1 MIRIHTRNTKE
12 AFGST
17 YICCS
22 FSPLLFV
29 SLSLSL
35 RVCVSHMSH
44 RPPHRCIVFGNTNAC
59 IEAARDAGMHCVGVA
74 STQPVYELSSADLVV
89 RRLDDA
95 CVLNIKKLIAE
106 VKNVDGGDA
115 GAEFGGDLETEL
127 EPEFERFTEEE
138 ERARLYE

>member
-1 MIRIHTRNTKE
+1 
-12 AFGST
+12 
-17 YICCS
+17 
-22 FSPLLFV
+22 
-29 SLSLSL
+29 
-35 RVCVSHMSH
+35 MSY
-44 RPPHRCIVFGNTNAC
+44 RPAHRCIVFGNTNAC
-59 IEAARDAGMHCVGVA
+59 IEAARDAEMHCVGVA

-115 GAEFGGDLETEL
+115 GAEFGGDLEPEPEL
-127 EPEFERFTEEE
+127 ETFTEEE